1 MAATSR
7 AEATWEGDL
16 MKGSGTVKPESG
28 AFGTLPITWAARSER
43 KEGETK
49 TTSPEELI
57 AAAHAGCFC
66 MAFSNGLAKAGHT
79 AERLDTTATIDFVP
93 GKGITHITLSV
104 RGRVQGIDGREFERL
119 AEAAKDGCPVSQ
131 ALKGNVEIALDA
143 RLVT

>member
-16 MKGSGTVKPESG
+16 MKGSGTVKPASG

-43 KEGETK
+43 AEGETR
-49 TTSPEELI
+49 TSPEELI
-57 AAAHAGCFC
+57 AAAHAGCYS
-66 MAFSNGLAKAGHT
+66 MAFSNGLAKAGH
-79 AERLDTTATIDFVP
+79 APERLDTTATVDFVP

-119 AEAAKDGCPVSQ
+119 AEAAKDGCPVSM
-131 ALKGNVEIALDA
+131 ALKGNVEISLDA

>member
-16 MKGSGTVKPESG
+16 MKGSGTVKPASG

-43 KEGETK
+43 TEGETK
-49 TTSPEELI
+49 TSPEELI
-57 AAAHAGCFC
+57 AAAHAGCYC

-79 AERLDTTATIDFVP
+79 AERLDTTASIDFVP

-104 RGRVQGIDGREFERL
+104 RGRVPGIDGREFERL

-131 ALKGNVEIALDA
+131 ALHGNVEISLDA

>member
-16 MKGSGTVKPESG
+16 IKGSGTVKPASG
-28 AFGTLPITWAARSER
+28 AFGTLPINWAARSER
-43 KEGETK
+43 AEGETR
-49 TTSPEELI
+49 TSPEELI
-57 AAAHAGCFC
+57 AAAHAACYS

-79 AERLDTTATIDFVP
+79 AERLDTTAAVEFVP

-104 RGRVQGIDGREFERL
+104 RGRVPGIDTRDFERL
-119 AEAAKDGCPVSQ
+119 AEEAKAGCPVSQ
-131 ALKGNVEIALDA
+131 ALKNNVEITLDA

>member
-16 MKGSGTVKPESG
+16 MKGSGTVKPASG

-43 KEGETK
+43 AEGETK
-49 TTSPEELI
+49 TSPEELI
-57 AAAHAGCFC
+57 AAAHAGCYC

-79 AERLDTTATIDFVP
+79 AERLDTTASIVFVP

-104 RGRVQGIDGREFERL
+104 RGRVPGIDGREFERL

-131 ALKGNVEIALDA
+131 ALHGNVEISLDA